1 MRRDGYLRRLH
12 FRSGCKYSP
21 DLISVAYFAFIWGR
35 KSPNPHGE
43 AGFATLNCLSGGVP
57 QTPCAEQQDYTDVPL
72 RSFRMPHPTT
82 AHPPLTPLHVS
93 YSYCSA
99 RASTI
104 PFCADNCRCLMV
116 RCYLILPKLLR
127 ALAHPPSAQRSL
139 LPEHILCVGRKL
151 PQIAL
156 PLTSQL
162 LL

>member
-1 MRRDGYLRRLH
+1 VDIYGGCT
-12 FRSGCKYSP
+12 SGLAASVRQPSFQSP
-21 DLISVAYFAFIWGR
+21 AFVLSSRR
-35 KSPNPHGE
+35 KSPNPQGDG
-43 AGFATLNCLSGGVP
+43 GFARLIFLSGGVP

-104 PFCADNCRCLMV
+104 PFSTDNCCRCLMV

-127 ALAHPPSAQRSL
+127 ILAHPPSAQRSL
-139 LPEHILCVGRKL
+139 LPEHILCVGQKL